1 LVNQTGFQ
9 RVVHQGECKA
19 ELTFKVIQD
28 SWQVLVLREWVNTW
42 FNGRFILRL
51 HRVWTTR

>member
-1 LVNQTGFQ
+1 MVNQTGFQ

-28 SWQVLVLREWVNTW
+28 SWQVLVLREWVNT
-42 FNGRFILRL
+42 
-51 HRVWTTR
+51 